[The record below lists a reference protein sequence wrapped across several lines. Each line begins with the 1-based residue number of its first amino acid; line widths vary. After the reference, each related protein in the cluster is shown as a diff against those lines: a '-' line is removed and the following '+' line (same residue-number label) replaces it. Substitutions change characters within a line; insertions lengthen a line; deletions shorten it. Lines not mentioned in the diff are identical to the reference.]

1 MYLTASFKSNKK
13 MSVNKVAVVTG
24 ANKGLGYSIVKKLC
38 EKYSGKV
45 YLTSRDERRGTKACD
60 ELKKLGLNPSFHQ
73 LDVSD
78 KESVNNF
85 VKQIREQNEE
95 VEILINNAGIL
106 FLKDA
111 PEPKT
116 FQAEQTIFV
125 NFTALVDFTEA
136 ILPFMKN
143 GGRIV
148 NITSSSGHLCRIP
161 SEELRRK
168 FQSETLTLE
177 ELKTLVNSYVED
189 VKQDQEIKEWGDSP
203 YVVSKVAVNA
213 YTFMLHRRL
222 APKGITVN
230 CVHPGY
236 VMSDMTRGGGSITP
250 DDAADVPVRLA
261 LTPWGAGLYVW
272 HNGTVVPWDGPDP
285 RAYIDGRKV

>member
-1 MYLTASFKSNKK
+1 

-136 ILPFMKN
+136 ILPFVKN

>member
-1 MYLTASFKSNKK
+1 

-45 YLTSRDERRGTKACD
+45 YLTSRDERRGGKACE
-60 ELKKLGLNPSFHQ
+60 ELKKLGFNPSFHQ

-116 FQAEQTIFV
+116 FQAEQTVFV

-136 ILPFMKN
+136 ILPFVKN

>member
-1 MYLTASFKSNKK
+1 M
-13 MSVNKVAVVTG
+13 
-24 ANKGLGYSIVKKLC
+24 
-38 EKYSGKV
+38 
-45 YLTSRDERRGTKACD
+45 
-60 ELKKLGLNPSFHQ
+60 
-73 LDVSD
+73 
-78 KESVNNF
+78 
-85 VKQIREQNEE
+85 
-95 VEILINNAGIL
+95 
-106 FLKDA
+106 KDA

-136 ILPFMKN
+136 ILPFVKN

-285 RAYIDGRKV
+285 RAYIDGRNV

>member
-1 MYLTASFKSNKK
+1 

-116 FQAEQTIFV
+116 FQAEQTVFV

-136 ILPFMKN
+136 ILPFVKN

>member
-1 MYLTASFKSNKK
+1 MNTNIIYTT

-24 ANKGLGYSIVKKLC
+24 ANKGLGFCIVKKLC

-45 YLTSRDERRGTKACD
+45 YLTSRDEQRGGKACD
-60 ELKKLGLNPSFHQ
+60 ELNKLGLNPFFHQ

-78 KESVNNF
+78 KKSVNNF
-85 VKQIREQNEE
+85 VKHIREENEE

-111 PEPKT
+111 PEPKS

-148 NITSSSGHLCRIP
+148 NISSSSGHLCRVP
-161 SEELRRK
+161 SGDIRSK
-168 FQSETLTLE
+168 FQSEMLTLE
-177 ELKTLVNSYVED
+177 ELKTLVSSYVED
-189 VKQDQEIKEWGDSP
+189 VKQDEEINKGWGDSP

-213 YTFMLHRRL
+213 YTFMLQRRL

-250 DDAADVPVRLA
+250 DDAANVPVRLA

-285 RAYIDGRKV
+285 RGYIDGRKV

>member
-1 MYLTASFKSNKK
+1 
-13 MSVNKVAVVTG
+13 MSVKKVAVVTG
-24 ANKGLGYSIVKKLC
+24 ANKGLGYCIVKKLC
-38 EKYSGKV
+38 DKYNGKV
-45 YLTSRDERRGTKACD
+45 YLTSRDEHRGRKACD
-60 ELKKLGLNPSFHQ
+60 ELKKMGLNPFFHQ
-73 LDVSD
+73 LDVSN

-85 VKQIREQNEE
+85 VKHIRQENEE
-95 VEILINNAGIL
+95 VEILINNAAIL

-111 PEPKT
+111 PEPKN
-116 FQAEQTIFV
+116 FQAEQTISI

-143 GGRIV
+143 GGKIV

-161 SEELRRK
+161 SEELRNK
-168 FQSETLTLE
+168 FQSENLTVE

-189 VKQDQEIKEWGDSP
+189 VQQDKEIVKGWGDSP

-213 YTFMLHRRL
+213 YTFILHRRL

-250 DDAADVPVRLA
+250 DDAANVPVELA
-261 LTPWGAGLYVW
+261 LIPCGAGLYVW
-272 HNGTVVPWDGPDP
+272 HNGKAVTWDGPDP
-285 RAYIDGRKV
+285 RVYIDGRT

>member
-116 FQAEQTIFV
+116 FQAEQTVFV

-136 ILPFMKN
+136 ILPFVKN

>member
-1 MYLTASFKSNKK
+1 

-45 YLTSRDERRGTKACD
+45 YLTSRDERRGGKACE

-85 VKQIREQNEE
+85 VKHIREHNEE

-111 PEPKT
+111 LEPKT
-116 FQAEQTIFV
+116 FQAEQTVFV

-136 ILPFMKN
+136 ILPFVKN

-161 SEELRRK
+161 SEELRKK

-177 ELKTLVNSYVED
+177 ELKTLVNNYVED
-189 VKQDQEIKEWGDSP
+189 VKQDQEIKEWGESP

-272 HNGTVVPWDGPDP
+272 HNGTVVPWNGPDP

>member
-1 MYLTASFKSNKK
+1 

-45 YLTSRDERRGTKACD
+45 YLTSRDERRGETACD

-85 VKQIREQNEE
+85 VKHIREQNEE

-136 ILPFMKN
+136 ILPFVKN

-222 APKGITVN
+222 APKGN
-230 CVHPGY
+230 
-236 VMSDMTRGGGSITP
+236 
-250 DDAADVPVRLA
+250 
-261 LTPWGAGLYVW
+261 
-272 HNGTVVPWDGPDP
+272 
-285 RAYIDGRKV
+285 

>member
-1 MYLTASFKSNKK
+1 

-45 YLTSRDERRGTKACD
+45 YLTSRDERRGTKACV

-85 VKQIREQNEE
+85 VKHIREQNEE

-177 ELKTLVNSYVED
+177 ELKALVNSYLED

>member
-1 MYLTASFKSNKK
+1 